1 MKSSAYFPP
10 PFYTKPNYMENL
22 PKKGVLR
29 HSDSQ
34 ISGKIGGGAE
44 GGGGGGVSHI
54 FTQTNPF

>member
-10 PFYTKPNYMENL
+10 PFYTQPNYMENL

-34 ISGKIGGGAE
+34 ISGKIGGGQ
-44 GGGGGGVSHI
+44 GGGGGGRITYFH
-54 FTQTNPF
+54 TN